1 MAWESGVML
10 VLSVVPFAL
19 AMSLSPGPN
28 NIMIAAIASRHGAQ
42 RTLPYLLGTLVGI
55 SALML
60 AAGFGLGE
68 LFVRWPSAHGW
79 LKAIG
84 VAYLLWLAWR
94 VATAPVSRE
103 MTADKPF
110 GFVTG
115 MLFQWLNPKAW
126 MMALG
131 AMSIFTTVGGAV
143 HAETLLIT
151 LTCAAAFV
159 PALVLWTM
167 IGVTAKRF
175 LTSTRSV
182 AVFNASMGIL
192 IALSAGAVLV

>member
-1 MAWESGVML
+1 MAWESGLML
-10 VLSVVPFAL
+10 MLSVVPFAL

-28 NIMIAAIASRHGAQ
+28 NIMIAAIASRHGAR
-42 RTLPYLLGTLVGI
+42 RTLPYLLGTLVGM

-68 LFVRWPSAHGW
+68 LFVRWPSAHGS
-79 LKAIG
+79 LKAVG

-94 VATAPVSRE
+94 VATAPASRE
-103 MTADKPF
+103 ITADKPF
-110 GFVTG
+110 GFLTG

-131 AMSIFTTVGGAV
+131 AISIFTTVGGAV

-151 LTCAAAFV
+151 LTCSVAFV
-159 PALVLWTM
+159 PALVLWTI
-167 IGVTAKRF
+167 IGVTARRF
-175 LTSTRSV
+175 LTSARTV
-182 AVFNASMGIL
+182 AVFNASMGVL